1 MGTNSSNPLSRALR
15 KTTKFLWARQTP
27 DHLESMRRFELEFA
41 LRSFPDSGKALEVG
55 AGTGWQANALQK
67 SGFDVDAIDLSTS
80 NYKDDRTFPVVD
92 YDGHNIPFADS
103 SFDVVFSS
111 SVMEHI
117 PHIEEFQTEIHRVLK
132 RNGIAIHIVPSSSW
146 RVWTT
151 ITRAL
156 KSWKIP
162 EIHGEHANNVIT
174 ETLVFRKKW
183 WRQLFERTGWR
194 VVDMR
199 SCPIFYAG
207 CAIMDKRLNTRTRQR
222 LSKILDGST
231 SLFLLKEN
239 N

>member
-1 MGTNSSNPLSRALR
+1 
-15 KTTKFLWARQTP
+15 
-27 DHLESMRRFELEFA
+27 MRRFKLEFA
-41 LRSFPDSGKALEVG
+41 LRSFPDSGKVLEIG

-92 YDGHNIPFADS
+92 YDGHNIPFADN

-132 RNGIAIHIVPSSSW
+132 RNGIAIHIFPSSSW

-151 ITRAL
+151 ITRVL

-174 ETLVFRKKW
+174 ETLVSQKKW

-199 SCPIFYAG
+199 SCPIFYTG

-222 LSKILDGST
+222 LSKILGGST